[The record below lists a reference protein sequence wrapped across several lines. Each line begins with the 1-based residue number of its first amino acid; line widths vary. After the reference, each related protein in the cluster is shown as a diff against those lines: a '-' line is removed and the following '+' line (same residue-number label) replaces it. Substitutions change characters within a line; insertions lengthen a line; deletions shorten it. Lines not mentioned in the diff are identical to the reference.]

1 MARTKSGTGRGGTR
15 SGGATTR
22 ARRPRPAASRRAV
35 RRRTTTTTNGR
46 GVVYYLDAL
55 WMGLA
60 HGVGWVVRAV
70 GRKAATA
77 RGLEPEHRRD
87 GVGLLMIGM
96 AIVLAVA
103 VWFDR
108 AGHVGAGI
116 AQA

>member
-22 ARRPRPAASRRAV
+22 TRRSRPAASRRAV

-46 GVVYYLDAL
+46 GVAYYLDAV

-70 GRKAATA
+70 TM
-77 RGLEPEHRRD
+77 P
-87 GVGLLMIGM
+87 
-96 AIVLAVA
+96 
-103 VWFDR
+103 
-108 AGHVGAGI
+108 
-116 AQA
+116 